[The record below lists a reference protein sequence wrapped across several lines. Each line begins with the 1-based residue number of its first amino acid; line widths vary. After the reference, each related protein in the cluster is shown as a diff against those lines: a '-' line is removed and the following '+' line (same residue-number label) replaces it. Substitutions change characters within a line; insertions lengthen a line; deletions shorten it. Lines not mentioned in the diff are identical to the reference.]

1 MVVCSFLTVPTS
13 HVLSSKLQYT
23 EASNRNVNQ
32 AYRIKPMLD
41 YMQKILK
48 QALNKLL
55 HNNNKLRNNKTSI
68 QNSYADDNMFVS

>member
-48 QALNKLL
+48 
-55 HNNNKLRNNKTSI
+55 
-68 QNSYADDNMFVS
+68 